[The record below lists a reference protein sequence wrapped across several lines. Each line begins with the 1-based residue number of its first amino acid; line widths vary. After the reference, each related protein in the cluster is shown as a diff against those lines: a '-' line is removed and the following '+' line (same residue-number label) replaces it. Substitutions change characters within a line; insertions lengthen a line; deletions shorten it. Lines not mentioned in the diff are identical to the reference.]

1 MYTLKQLSQASVPGA
16 MAKVERYRLLNE
28 PAEAESICRDILEI
42 DPESQP
48 VLIAMVL
55 CLSDQIPEDVSAAS
69 RALEVAAQLKEPYD
83 RAYYSGIVWERKAK
97 AHLHKGAY
105 GSQHTVHDW
114 MVHALR
120 LFEEAEQLRPA
131 GNDDAILRWNACV
144 RFLTNHPEVTPR
156 PAEAVAAIMSE

>member
-1 MYTLKQLSQASVPGA
+1 M
-16 MAKVERYRLLNE
+16 
-28 PAEAESICRDILEI
+28 
-42 DPESQP
+42 
-48 VLIAMVL
+48 LIAMVL
-55 CLSDQIPEDVSAAS
+55 CLSDQIPEDVSAAT

-114 MVHALR
+114 MEHALR
-120 LFEEAEQLRPA
+120 SFEEAEQLRPA

-144 RFLTNHPEVTPR
+144 RFLMNHPEVTPR
-156 PAEAVAAIMSE
+156 PTEAVAAIMSE